1 MGKHPKA
8 KNSLKD
14 YCNNLG
20 MNDNSLDWAVG
31 MQKKAG
37 GENFSKDCKG
47 FL

>member
-20 MNDNSLDWAVG
+20 MNDNSQTGQWG
-31 MQKKAG
+31 CKKKAG
-37 GENFSKDCKG
+37 GENFSKDCKHI
-47 FL
+47 L

>member
-14 YCNNLG
+14 YCSNLG
-20 MNDNSLDWAVG
+20 MSDNSLDWAVG
-31 MQKKAG
+31 MQKKG
-37 GENFSKDCKG
+37 SGENFSKDHKS